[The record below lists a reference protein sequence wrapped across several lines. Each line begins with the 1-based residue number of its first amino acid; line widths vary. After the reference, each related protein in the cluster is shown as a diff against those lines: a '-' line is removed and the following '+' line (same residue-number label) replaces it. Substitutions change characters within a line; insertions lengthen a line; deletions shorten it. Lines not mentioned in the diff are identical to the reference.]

1 MPQHPELPVRHVL
14 DSRRVSPAPGG
25 PPSRNPRR
33 HGTRLTEQFQSAR
46 LARRLPVGIDPDLV
60 FKIKAAN
67 TRLNDEALLPRG
79 LMPLGETAD
88 YLYFVLASDEGTAL
102 SAALDQ
108 YTAGP
113 NEDGAKGRLYTL
125 FDRIDAIGE
134 YGPEDRRGPG
144 LTDLD
149 ATAQFHT
156 VDVSIWPAEDWDEA
170 ERRAR
175 IVTRVVADSG
185 GTIIHNATGTRRSVL
200 RASVGE
206 EGLNNL
212 LATSV
217 VERVRTPPVPFI
229 DLSDWWAIEA
239 DDLALQPQ
247 DSVAVGVLDDAPA
260 TGHPLL
266 SGLVTSVTEI
276 GPAGYTW
283 QVPGDHGTQVTS
295 RVLLPNLAEELRD
308 HSAITAVGT
317 VHVARILEP
326 VPGGPPD
333 ATQFGGGSG
342 GLPPHEMIE
351 RAIRLLQGQ
360 YGVRVFNLSVGEREP
375 FDAIH
380 VSELTEVI
388 DDLVRELDIVVVVP
402 TGNARIYGQSRTAS
416 DHHAQRDYPA
426 YLSTPEQR
434 LTEPGTAALALTV
447 GAIAHS
453 DAPVATYRHRTRD
466 TAIAGV
472 DHVSPFSRTGPGI
485 GTASARLNK
494 PDLVAYGGNW
504 VHDGDGDRVI
514 PEDPGVGVLTA
525 ALDSSTGRLFRAAC
539 GTSFAV
545 PAVARCAADVWAA
558 YPGASANMVRA
569 LVTASAREPVGA
581 LSVNDQVTRHRL
593 YGFGRPDTQRAIE
606 SGPQRVTMT
615 FDGEMVTDTVVIHPI
630 PIPEPFAQGV
640 SATRILEVVLAF
652 DPPVRRQRR
661 EYLAGAMQL
670 DLYRAIDIEDL
681 AEILCRQDP
690 DAPNPLVN
698 GRRHVQSLEP
708 GVASLRSST
717 LQRRTWRPQRLN
729 VDDGQSYLL
738 AVTHR
743 RHTWARGTD
752 YDHQKYALAVTIA
765 DEGRTNLDLYALITQ
780 QIEVPA
786 RVRIRA

>member
-1 MPQHPELPVRHVL
+1 MPQHPELPARHAL

-25 PPSRNPRR
+25 LPSRNPRR
-33 HGTRLTEQFQSAR
+33 HGTRLNEQFQSAR
-46 LARRLPVGIDPDLV
+46 LARRLPVSIDPNLV

-79 LMPLGETAD
+79 LMPLGETAG
-88 YLYFVLASDEGTAL
+88 YLYFVLASDEGAAL

-108 YTAGP
+108 YAASP
-113 NEDGAKGRLYTL
+113 DEDGAKGRLYTL
-125 FDRIDAIGE
+125 FDRIEAIEE

-156 VDVSIWPAEDWDEA
+156 VDVSMWPAEDWDEGQ
-170 ERRAR
+170 RRAH
-175 IVTRVVADSG
+175 IVTGVVTGSG
-185 GTIIHNATGTRRSVL
+185 GTIIHNAVGTRRSVL
-200 RASVGE
+200 RVSISA

-229 DLSDWWAIEA
+229 DPSDWRDIEA
-239 DDLALQPQ
+239 DDLALQPR
-247 DSVAVGVLDDAPA
+247 DGVAVGVLDDAPA

-266 SGLVTSVTEI
+266 AGLVASVTGI

-295 RVLLPNLAEELRD
+295 RVLLPNLAEELRG

-326 VPGGPPD
+326 VPGGPHD
-333 ATQFGGGSG
+333 ATQFGGGSA
-342 GLPPHEMIE
+342 GLPPHEAIE
-351 RAIRLLQGQ
+351 RAIRLLHGQ

-402 TGNARIYGQSRTAS
+402 TGNAPIYGQSRTAS
-416 DHHAQRDYPA
+416 DHHAQRDYSA

-434 LTEPGTAALALTV
+434 LSEPGTAALALTV
-447 GAIAHS
+447 GAVAHS
-453 DAPVATYRHRTRD
+453 DAPAPAPYRHRIRD

-472 DHVSPFSRTGPGI
+472 DQVSPFSRTGPGI
-485 GTASARLNK
+485 GTSSARLNK

-504 VHDGDGDRVI
+504 VHDGDTDQI
-514 PEDPGVGVLTA
+514 ILEDPGVGVLTA
-525 ALDSSTGRLFRAAC
+525 ALGPTGRLFRTAC

-545 PAVARCAADVWAA
+545 PVVARCAADVLAA
-558 YPGASANMVRA
+558 YPGASSNMVRA
-569 LVTASAREPVGA
+569 LVATSAREPVGA
-581 LSVNDQVTRHRL
+581 LSVNDEVIRHRL
-593 YGFGRPDTQRAIE
+593 YGLGRPDPQRATE
-606 SGPQRVTMT
+606 SGPERVTMT
-615 FDGEMVTDTVVIHPI
+615 FDGEMAVDTVIIHPI
-630 PIPEPFAQGV
+630 PVPEPFAQGASV
-640 SATRILEVVLAF
+640 TRTLQVALAF

-698 GRRHVQSLEP
+698 DRRHVQSLEP

-717 LQRRTWRPQRLN
+717 LQLRTWRPRRLN

-743 RHTWARGTD
+743 RQTWARGAD

-765 DEGRTNLDLYALITQ
+765 EEARMNLDLYALVTQ
-780 QIEVPA
+780 QIEVSA
-786 RVRIRA
+786 RVRVRA